1 MALTLLLTSI
11 KNGLIKTFDYSGK
24 DSRLCYIIFMMFQ
37 IIWFCCYLSV
47 FASSTNEIAWIPLLL
62 FVLPSLA
69 CGSRRINDAGY
80 SRGVFILLIVAPYL
94 LFPFLAF
101 PASVKKE

>member
-37 IIWFCCYLSV
+37 IIWFCCYLRV